1 MEHSFSR
8 NQDMFM
14 KNSVKF
20 LLFTFVVSLVV
31 ACGGKKQETPKD
43 DNGYIDPRENT
54 TMQRTSTDTL
64 AVLYNVKKYLDFL
77 KENQTDSAMA
87 MLYQPNG
94 DAEPVAISDKRKA
107 EILNQLKSFPV
118 LDYEITQVNMFSE
131 DDCEVLYTIKYF
143 EKEPDNPMQN
153 TLQCLIKPVRY
164 GYYWYLTLPE
174 ETATTRVDLQSE
186 EPVEE

>member
-14 KNSVKF
+14 KNSVKL

-31 ACGGKKQETPKD
+31 ACGGKKQEAPKD
-43 DNGYIDPRENT
+43 DGYINPRENT

-87 MLYQPNG
+87 MLYEPNG
-94 DAEPVAISDKRKA
+94 DEEPIAISDKRKE

-118 LDYEITQVNMFSE
+118 LDYEITQVNMFAE

-153 TLQCLIKPVRY
+153 TLQCLLKPVRH

-174 ETATTRVDLQSE
+174 ETATTRVDLQSQE
-186 EPVEE
+186 TVEE